1 MIIDCICGKKKFR
14 LADDQMPAEGSKV
27 RCGSCAE
34 VWFYHPN
41 QGNYPTKEETKYKEK
56 SEIQTNPSTTEI
68 SPAEPSYEEPTS
80 NTAEEPP
87 VDDPEELLSTI
98 DPDEVAAEAEKE
110 TRDSVSNFKI
120 FTDEDDDLPSKEE
133 MDKNL
138 DKFKFERDKNLNFF
152 QKLFKKDRMR
162 DAAEALEKKKADE
175 ISEEEQQA
183 NQARRTRLLFYLL
196 IVLSIVG
203 SVFMVPLKS
212 DLVLMFPFLEGYI
225 NFLIPVFEYIRPFI
239 EVK

>member
-14 LADDQMPAEGSKV
+14 LSDELMPSEGSKV
-27 RCGSCAE
+27 RCGSCSE

-41 QGNYPTKEETKYKEK
+41 QGSSPVSEESANNFE
-56 SEIQTNPSTTEI
+56 EQIQNTTE
-68 SPAEPSYEEPTS
+68 T
-80 NTAEEPP
+80 PP
-87 VDDPEELLSTI
+87 VENISEEDPDELLSTI
-98 DPDEVAAEAEKE
+98 DESEVAEEAAKQDNQDL
-110 TRDSVSNFKI
+110 TGFKI
-120 FTDEDDDLPSKEE
+120 FTEEDSDLPSKEE

-138 DKFKFERDKNLNFF
+138 DNFRIERDKNLNFF
-152 QKLFKKDRMR
+152 QRLFKKDRMR
-162 DAAEALEKKKADE
+162 DAAEALKKKKAEE

-183 NQARRTRLLFYLL
+183 NQSRRTRLLFYLL

-203 SVFMVPLKS
+203 SIFMVPIKS

-239 EVK
+239 EVR